1 MDSKKETIQ
10 ESRPEVAY
18 SPFHGDDDI
27 KSYPRFTV
35 IRKLRTFQKMA
46 VVIGDVQSMVTFGSH
61 IDAPVQQPIVEEDLR
76 SITLL
81 TVDRLQIHDNMGFIN
96 QFAGATVCPSPL
108 MKIHSTMAR
117 ETVKEVKEDD
127 LKACQGV
134 FETFFSSEKQRLLTD
149 CVYCHDGDDMHVCTC
164 DRDMRAY
171 RDWNEGLRTAI
182 QGAVLF
188 EESEA
193 LNNFTEPTE
202 VKLVT
207 SLATLSMLASEKV
220 MKDMVQGRKVY
231 ALSSENFEGQLKARD
246 HSITNLRRTL
256 ADATGDSDE
265 SFRFE
270 DDDYDI
276 KLTQDE
282 VVKTIFP
289 VHVTVVHAKTGQTVM
304 DQMFSVPKY
313 VDLHYLS
320 IAAHKRLRQ
329 VARQYRKDAQR
340 EAWIAAIDET
350 VATMVRENR
359 ARLRGA
365 TDEEELVRK
374 FLKFD
379 PWLIAPGARSSDAI
393 HRLQKHMPCHCNAN
407 AIWYSDTKLM
417 MLVWDLEILEGLG
430 LPPKSADIAIF
441 NVKQYLPVRWIASNP
456 KAYRDCDMPT
466 EATFAKIDMTKDL
479 LLVMCSPL
487 CSMLTSTCE
496 SRGTVKP
503 PTRVLLPG

>member
-1 MDSKKETIQ
+1 
-10 ESRPEVAY
+10 
-18 SPFHGDDDI
+18 
-27 KSYPRFTV
+27 
-35 IRKLRTFQKMA
+35 
-46 VVIGDVQSMVTFGSH
+46 
-61 IDAPVQQPIVEEDLR
+61 
-76 SITLL
+76 
-81 TVDRLQIHDNMGFIN
+81 
-96 QFAGATVCPSPL
+96 
-108 MKIHSTMAR
+108 
-117 ETVKEVKEDD
+117 
-127 LKACQGV
+127 
-134 FETFFSSEKQRLLTD
+134 
-149 CVYCHDGDDMHVCTC
+149 
-164 DRDMRAY
+164 
-171 RDWNEGLRTAI
+171 
-182 QGAVLF
+182 
-188 EESEA
+188 
-193 LNNFTEPTE
+193 
-202 VKLVT
+202 
-207 SLATLSMLASEKV
+207 
-220 MKDMVQGRKVY
+220 MVQGRKVN
-231 ALSSENFEGQLKARD
+231 ALSSENYEGQLKARD

-256 ADATGDSDE
+256 AEATGDSDE

-289 VHVTVVHAKTGQTVM
+289 VHVTVVHAKTGQTVI

-329 VARQYRKDAQR
+329 VARQYRTDAQR
-340 EAWIAAIDET
+340 EAWIAAIGET

-359 ARLRGA
+359 ARMRGA

-479 LLVMCSPL
+479 LLCDVFSIVLDADKHVRESWDREAANPRSAARMTKVIFEIARAHHSKFQTQYDQYTLEFDEKLFVECANSFRHHLTGGMRPTSQQTAMGQRRELLRLNLTHVFHEIYCNLKENFPPL
-487 CSMLTSTCE
+487 PSFPKILTEQTE
-496 SRGTVKP
+496 LMRRRLDTTMTDPEDVDMDE
-503 PTRVLLPG
+503 V